1 MILAKD
7 SEKVVQ
13 MAPPTKSCTPWAL
26 ENLPPFPKM
35 ATRLLQLLS
44 KDDTDLN
51 EIGRYIAAEPVY
63 AARVLQM
70 ANSPLFA
77 LQRQVKTISHAI
89 ALLGTERVKAITMTR
104 ALGDFLKPVL
114 RVKALRLCWMNS
126 LACGLLSERIARACG
141 SQDADFAYTAGLL
154 RDIGRLALLVKYP
167 ESYAN
172 MLAVSQEY
180 AYDLLSTERDLF
192 EIDHCQA
199 GVWLLEKMALPQEL
213 EEVIARHHDE
223 TVLQEPF
230 RMVHVVRLAGRMAD
244 TLGFAVIPRIDQL
257 EFADVLEELPA
268 SARSQF
274 TTEGE
279 ELRNEISSKIQ
290 TWA

>member
-1 MILAKD
+1 MILTKD

-13 MAPPTKSCTPWAL
+13 VAPAPSGAPWAL

-35 ATRLLQLLS
+35 AMRLLQLLS
-44 KDDTDLN
+44 LDDTDLN

-89 ALLGTERVKAITMTR
+89 AILGTERVKAITMTR
-104 ALGDFLKPVL
+104 ALGDFLKPAL

-126 LACGLLSERIARACG
+126 LACGLLSEKIARACG
-141 SQDADFAYTAGLL
+141 VEVDFAYTAGLL

-172 MLAVSQEY
+172 LLAVSQEY
-180 AYDLLSTERDLF
+180 AYDLLATERDLF

-199 GVWLLEKMALPQEL
+199 GVWLLEKMPLPQEL
-213 EEVIARHHDE
+213 QEVVARHHDE
-223 TVLQEPF
+223 TILQEPF

-244 TLGFAVIPRIDQL
+244 TLDFAVIPRIDQL
-257 EFADVLEELPA
+257 EFLDVLEELPA
-268 SARSQF
+268 SAQSKF
-274 TTEGE
+274 TDDPAA
-279 ELRNEISSKIQ
+279 LKAEIAEKIQ
-290 TWA
+290 AWA

>member
-1 MILAKD
+1 MILTKD

-13 MAPPTKSCTPWAL
+13 VAPAPSGAPWAL

-35 ATRLLQLLS
+35 AMRLLQLLS
-44 KDDTDLN
+44 LDDTDLN

-89 ALLGTERVKAITMTR
+89 AILGTERVKAITMTR
-104 ALGDFLKPVL
+104 ALGDFLKPAL

-126 LACGLLSERIARACG
+126 LACGLLSEKIARACG
-141 SQDADFAYTAGLL
+141 VEVDFAYTAGLI

-172 MLAVSQEY
+172 LLAVSQEY
-180 AYDLLSTERDLF
+180 AYDLLATERDLF

-199 GVWLLEKMALPQEL
+199 GVWLLEKMPLPQEL
-213 EEVIARHHDE
+213 QEVVARHHDE
-223 TVLQEPF
+223 TILQEPF

-244 TLGFAVIPRIDQL
+244 TLDFAVIPRIDHL
-257 EFADVLEELPA
+257 EFLDVLEELPA
-268 SARSQF
+268 SAQSKF
-274 TTEGE
+274 TDDPAA
-279 ELRNEISSKIQ
+279 LKAEIAEKIQ
-290 TWA
+290 AWA

>member
-1 MILAKD
+1 MIAAKD
-7 SEKVVQ
+7 REPMVQ
-13 MAPPTKSCTPWAL
+13 TSPAKPAAPWAL

-44 KDDTDLN
+44 KEDSDLN

-89 ALLGTERVKAITMTR
+89 AILGTERVKAITMTR
-104 ALGDFLKPVL
+104 ALGDFLKPAL
-114 RVKALRLCWMNS
+114 RVKALRLCWLNS
-126 LACGLLSERIARACG
+126 LACGLLSEKVARACRV
-141 SQDADFAYTAGLL
+141 DADFAYTAGLL
-154 RDIGRLALLVKYP
+154 RDLGRLALLVKYP

-172 MLAVSQEY
+172 LLAVSQEY
-180 AYDLLSTERDLF
+180 SYDLLSTERDLF

-199 GVWLLEKMALPQEL
+199 GVFLLENLPFPQEL
-213 EEVIARHHDE
+213 QEVVARHHDE
-223 TVLQEPF
+223 SILQEPF

-244 TLGFAVIPRIDQL
+244 TLDFAVMPRLDQL
-257 EFADVLEELPA
+257 QFSDILEELPE
-268 SARSQF
+268 SAQGRF
-274 TTEGE
+274 TDDGDA
-279 ELRNEISSKIQ
+279 LKAEITAKIAA
-290 TWA
+290 WA

>member
-1 MILAKD
+1 MILTKD

-13 MAPPTKSCTPWAL
+13 VAPATSGAPWAL

-35 ATRLLQLLS
+35 AMRLLQLLS
-44 KDDTDLN
+44 LDDTDLN

-70 ANSPLFA
+70 ANSSLFA

-89 ALLGTERVKAITMTR
+89 AILGTERVKAITMTR
-104 ALGDFLKPVL
+104 ALGDFLKPAL
-114 RVKALRLCWMNS
+114 RVKALRLCWVNS
-126 LACGLLSERIARACG
+126 LACGLLSEKIARACG
-141 SQDADFAYTAGLL
+141 LEVDFAYTAGLL

-172 MLAVSQEY
+172 LLAVSQEY
-180 AYDLLSTERDLF
+180 SYDLLATERDLF

-199 GVWLLEKMALPQEL
+199 GVWLLEKMPLPQEL
-213 EEVIARHHDE
+213 QEVVARHHDE
-223 TVLQEPF
+223 TILQEPL

-244 TLGFAVIPRIDQL
+244 TLDFAVIPRIDQL
-257 EFADVLEELPA
+257 EFLDVLEELPA
-268 SARSQF
+268 SAQSKF
-274 TTEGE
+274 TDDPAVLKAEVAE
-279 ELRNEISSKIQ
+279 KIQ
-290 TWA
+290 AWA

>member
-26 ENLPPFPKM
+26 ENLPPFPRM

-126 LACGLLSERIARACG
+126 LACGLLSERIARAWG

-244 TLGFAVIPRIDQL
+244 TLGFAVLPRIDQL